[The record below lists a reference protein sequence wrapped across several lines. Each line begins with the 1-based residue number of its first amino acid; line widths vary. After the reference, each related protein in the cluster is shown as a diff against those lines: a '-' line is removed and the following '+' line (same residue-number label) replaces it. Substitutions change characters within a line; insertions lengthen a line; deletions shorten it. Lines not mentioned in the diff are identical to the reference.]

1 VVALSLEFYWGGE
14 LEMPPSQS
22 GKGKIGFF
30 VAPQNVPVKTTLEAK
45 SPSQPATNATPL
57 AHSRGVPAQPAPQRH
72 RMRLADALRKQGI
85 DEQTLAATYADVVE
99 KLLCESM
106 HGRVEKLLVDVL
118 KECSRLLEKDSA
130 PPNSDSK
137 SGSTMIVVHNVPRPQ
152 RGPAPG
158 GDHNGPVQ

>member
-1 VVALSLEFYWGGE
+1 
-14 LEMPPSQS
+14 MPPSQY
-22 GKGKIGFF
+22 GRGKIGFF
-30 VAPQNVPVKTTLEAK
+30 VTPQNVPVKTSLEAK
-45 SPSQPATNATPL
+45 SPSQPAKNATL
-57 AHSRGVPAQPAPQRH
+57 VTHNSAVPAQPAPQRH

-118 KECSRLLEKDSA
+118 KECSRLLEKESA
-130 PPNSDSK
+130 PAKSDSR
-137 SGSTMIVVHNVPRPQ
+137 SGSTTIVVHNVPRPQ

-158 GDHNGPVQ
+158 GNHNGPVQ